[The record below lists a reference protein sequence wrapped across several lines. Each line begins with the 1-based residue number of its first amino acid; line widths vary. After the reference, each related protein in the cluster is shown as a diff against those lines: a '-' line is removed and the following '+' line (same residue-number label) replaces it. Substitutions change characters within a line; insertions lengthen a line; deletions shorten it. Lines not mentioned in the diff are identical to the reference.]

1 MRKRFTML
9 LPLLCI
15 AALLPL
21 RAAAVEAP
29 PAPPHQLALTLAAEG
44 DAEGAA
50 LEYRRLALAAAPADA
65 NRAGWHVAAAVSYLD
80 AGSPERAERQLDEAE
95 IAGLETSA
103 PFLTLR
109 ARTAEAQRQPSTAL
123 YFWQAAMEGADPDAR
138 RFAARHAA
146 TLKVKQGDG
155 DGALLAL
162 DALGDSEKS
171 AREAVDRWMNASR
184 RSPAIGGWLG
194 LIPGLGYAYSGEYA
208 NATRSAI
215 LNGLFIWIM
224 TRCAHD
230 DEWGAFALAAFF
242 EFTWY
247 SGSIYGGVDAAH
259 RYNRRLDEQAE
270 REILGDADMR
280 LDAVQLPILKFTYR
294 F

>member
-1 MRKRFTML
+1 MKMRFPMRFPVLCITGL
-9 LPLLCI
+9 LPLL
-15 AALLPL
+15 
-21 RAAAVEAP
+21 AAAADAP
-29 PAPPHQLALTLAAEG
+29 PAPPHRLALSLAAEG
-44 DAEGAA
+44 DAAGAA
-50 LEYRRLALAAAPADA
+50 LEYRRLALATPPPDPG
-65 NRAGWHVAAAVSYLD
+65 RAGWHVAAAVSYLD

-95 IAGLETSA
+95 TAGLEADA
-103 PFLTLR
+103 PLLTLR
-109 ARTAEAQRQPSTAL
+109 AHTSEAQRQPTTAL
-123 YFWQAAMEGADPDAR
+123 YFWQAAMEGADPEAR
-138 RFAARHAA
+138 RFAARHVA
-146 TLKVKQGDG
+146 TLKLRQGDG
-155 DGALLAL
+155 DGALRAL
-162 DALGDSEKS
+162 DALGDSEKT

-224 TRCAHD
+224 ARCAQD
-230 DEWGAFALAAFF
+230 DEWGVFALAAFF

-270 REILGDADMR
+270 REILGDADMQ
-280 LDAVQLPILKFTYR
+280 LDTVQLPLIRFTYR